1 MNPDTLITVHGYSGD
16 AHQMTDL
23 MPWYLHHQ
31 CPVVIMTPTDSRVTA
46 LKGANDQ
53 VSYHHAGKVGYIGQV
68 SLDRQI
74 EQMKYLLAN
83 FQHRF
88 FLMNDSDSVC
98 LIPQLPRYLYE
109 TPTIMWS
116 NEVRE
121 PRPHTSIYPKIACQP
136 PYFMTRETMAKLVS
150 VPPEK
155 WAAHPITPFID
166 YQMLVLP
173 EEAGVTHLNFPD
185 GQSNGTQDPHG
196 LQYMALKIAQEKKV
210 FVHSIK
216 SLSILKQ
223 ILRAADVSTS
233 GRKVAFVTRPRGA

>member
-1 MNPDTLITVHGYSGD
+1 MNPDTLVTVHGYAGD
-16 AHQMTDL
+16 ANQMSDL

-31 CPVVIMTPTDSRVTA
+31 CPVAIITPTDSPVTS
-46 LKGANDQ
+46 LKGANEQ
-53 VSYHHAGKVGYIGQV
+53 VTYHHAGKVGYIGQV

-74 EQMKYLLAN
+74 EQMRYLLAT
-83 FQHRF
+83 FPHRF
-88 FLMNDSDSVC
+88 FFMNDSDSVC
-98 LIPQLPRYLYE
+98 LVPDLPRYLYE

-121 PRPHTSIYPKIACQP
+121 PRPHLSPYPKIACQP
-136 PYFMTRETMAKLVS
+136 PYFMSRETMAKLVE
-150 VPPEK
+150 VPPAK

-173 EEAGVTHLNFPD
+173 EEARVTHLSFPD
-185 GQSNGTQDPHG
+185 GQSNGTKDSHG
-196 LQYMALKIAQEKKV
+196 QHYMALKIAQEKKV

-216 SLSILKQ
+216 SLDTMRR

-233 GRKVAFVTRPRGA
+233 GRKVVWVTRPRGT